1 MRAARPLLNAS
12 RQLAKRSM
20 QQQKRFMSD
29 EPAGGVSILPLKSN
43 PTMEIGV
50 AMVFG
55 IGAGFGEC
63 QHPELGVQLRLNV
76 LLFQLL
82 HAFQELLKVHP
93 YDDDY
98 TFFVVVGQVGRWNP
112 PSRSCVTWVAVS
124 LQLCGGTPRGT
135 SSRSR
140 PTTRTTLEA
149 LNGDDCSDELAH
161 SPRGVYHHSHPHIAG
176 EKGPMRLCVLPPP
189 PHS

>member
-1 MRAARPLLNAS
+1 MLVAFQPALVRLPSDSGLPLL
-12 RQLAKRSM
+12 L
-20 QQQKRFMSD
+20 
-29 EPAGGVSILPLKSN
+29 GGRVVILQN

-161 SPRGVYHHSHPHIAG
+161 SPRGV
-176 EKGPMRLCVLPPP
+176 LCE
-189 PHS
+189 